1 MAKAKS
7 TSTPSFEEALQS
19 LEQIV
24 HDMETG
30 QLSLDEALKAYEQ
43 GVQLTR
49 ICQASLTQAEQR
61 VRVLHPDNTETTLAA
76 LPEGQ
81 V

>member
-1 MAKAKS
+1 MAKAK
-7 TSTPSFEEALQS
+7 TNSTPSFEEALQS
-19 LEQIV
+19 LEYIV
-24 HDMETG
+24 HNMETG

-49 ICQASLTQAEQR
+49 ICQEALAHADQR
-61 VRVLHPDNTETTLAA
+61 VRVLHPDDTETSLMA

-81 V
+81 